1 MTLLTGLDALWKRRG
16 GTIGCHSLRKG
27 IWFTAAPW
35 TLLTAILTWLIL
47 WARQLPC
54 RTDTINNSPNAFYRM
69 CYSDIPV
76 LYQSRH
82 LGQGI
87 DPYALEYPVLIGAA
101 ISLGR
106 MIAQIFGAPF
116 GVQVTPQQELDG
128 ANIFFAVTS
137 ILMFIAFIATVIAH
151 ITMDRRRPWDG
162 LMIAASPMVA
172 AAGLVNWDM
181 LAVGLT
187 SVAIWYW
194 SRKRSFTAG
203 LFLGLGIAAKLYPF
217 VLLVPLFV
225 ICIRSNRWKAYLL
238 AVAGTVIA
246 WAIPNGIIAITD
258 LEAWQYFWRFNVD
271 RGSDFGSFWY
281 ALQLMGADISGV
293 SLLTAILNIVGAIA
307 LLGIGIFAPQRPR
320 LGQLC
325 FLMLCWFL
333 MVNKVYSPQYVLWL
347 LPFVVLARPRWRDW
361 TIWTIGELIY
371 FAAVW
376 GTIAGKTQMPG
387 TTFDHV
393 YVASIMIRLMVE
405 GWLMAQI
412 VKDIF
417 HPEQDIVRDGDV
429 DDPLGG
435 VVDLATD
442 AAWVKPFKRMVF
454 ARVSD
459 SNQQQNLDDDTDSLQ
474 LTEELV

>member
-1 MTLLTGLDALWKRRG
+1 MATPTGLDSLWHRRG
-16 GTIGCHSLRKG
+16 GPIGRHSFHRG

-35 TLLTAILTWLIL
+35 TLIAAILTWLIL
-47 WARQLPC
+47 WSRQLPC
-54 RTDTINNSPNAFYRM
+54 RTTTINNSPNAFYRM

-87 DPYALEYPVLIGAA
+87 NPYALEYPVLTGAVV
-101 ISLGR
+101 SWGR
-106 MIAQIFGAPF
+106 MFTQFFGAPF
-116 GVQVTPQQELDG
+116 GAGITPQQELDG

-137 ILMFIAFIATVIAH
+137 VLMFIAFLVTVIAH
-151 ITMDRRRPWDG
+151 ITMDKRRPWDA
-162 LMIAASPMVA
+162 LMIAAAPVVA

-181 LAVGLT
+181 LTVALT
-187 SVAIWYW
+187 SMAIWYW

-203 LFLGLGIAAKLYPF
+203 LFLGLGIAAKLYPM
-217 VLLVPLFV
+217 VLLVPLFI
-225 ICIRSNRWKAYLL
+225 ICVRSNRWKPYLVT
-238 AVAGTVIA
+238 VAGTIIA
-246 WAIPNGIIAITD
+246 WIIPNGIVAATD
-258 LEAWQYFWRFNVD
+258 FEAWQYFWTFNVD

-281 ALQLMGADISGV
+281 ALQLMGIDISGV
-293 SLLTAILNIVGAIA
+293 SLLTAMLNIIGAAA
-307 LLGIGIFAPQRPR
+307 LLGIGIFAPRRPR

-361 TIWTIGELIY
+361 AIWTVGELNY

-376 GTIAGKTQMPG
+376 GHIAGKTQMPG

-393 YVASIMIRLMVE
+393 YVVSILIRLAVE
-405 GWLMAQI
+405 GWLMAQV

-417 HPEQDIVRDGDV
+417 HSDQDVVREGDV

-435 VVDLATD
+435 VVDKVPDAIWVRYLKYKLFYATSKQEKPARAAVDPAGSFLEKELA
-442 AAWVKPFKRMVF
+442 
-454 ARVSD
+454 
-459 SNQQQNLDDDTDSLQ
+459 
-474 LTEELV
+474 